1 MMTDVKLNGNF
12 AIIMPS
18 IKIGGGNRVLL
29 QFMKEAIKDKKNC
42 KLFFL
47 NRKGGAFNNPYSN
60 SVSQHILGDGVLSVI
75 FFSIIL
81 SFRVRFDRSID
92 IAMVSD
98 PILLIF
104 SFIYANKRRV
114 RLVQSN
120 DYLLFEGN
128 SKGGRLFNSIYQY
141 FFKISQKYQYH
152 SVLFNSKYSLNSYNG
167 TLASVQHYST
177 KYIINLAVFTLK
189 HKKNIGVYPKIG
201 SIRVC
206 IVTSAHP
213 RKGYQQFLEIAKHSK
228 LKGVSYVVISQD
240 DLDSK
245 LKNVIHVKPRSDNE
259 YVDALKQCHFVLST
273 STFEGFGLPL
283 IEAMAL
289 GIVPIAFYN
298 SGMDEYNN
306 EKNITIIENL
316 VDFDSKIMKITNN
329 RDKYIKISNSAI
341 KSASVFTTQNFYFS
355 IMDKIQ

>member
-1 MMTDVKLNGNF
+1 MPNSYAVV
-12 AIIMPS
+12 MPS
-18 IKIGGGNRVLL
+18 MKIGGGNRVLL
-29 QFMKEAIKDKKNC
+29 QFMDEAIKDKKNC

-47 NRKGGAFNNPYSN
+47 DRKGDVFDNLYSN
-60 SVSQHILGDGVLSVI
+60 SVPQRMLGDGVLSVVL
-75 FFSIIL
+75 FSIIL
-81 SFRVRFDRSID
+81 SFRIRFDETID
-92 IAMVSD
+92 IAIVSD
-98 PILLIF
+98 PILSIF

-114 RLVQSN
+114 RFVQSN
-120 DYLLFEGN
+120 DLLLFEGN

-167 TLASVQHYST
+167 TLTSAKRYST

-189 HKKNIGVYPKIG
+189 HEKNNRIYPEAE

-213 RKGYQQFLEIAKHSK
+213 RKGYQQFIEIAKHSK
-228 LKGVSYVVISQD
+228 LEGVSFIVISQD

-245 LKNVIHVKPRSDNE
+245 LKNVTHVKPKSDNE
-259 YVDALKQCHFVLST
+259 YVDILKQCHFILST

-289 GIVPIAFYN
+289 GIVPVAFYN
-298 SGMDEYNN
+298 PGMDEYNT
-306 EKNITIIENL
+306 EKNITIIESV
-316 VDFDSKIMKITNN
+316 VDFDNKTMRITSD
-329 RDKYIKISNSAI
+329 RGRYIKLSNSAI
-341 KSASVFTTQNFYFS
+341 KSASAFTTQNFYFS

>member
-1 MMTDVKLNGNF
+1 MPNSYAVV
-12 AIIMPS
+12 MPS
-18 IKIGGGNRVLL
+18 MKIGGGNRVLL
-29 QFMKEAIKDKKNC
+29 QFMDEAIKDKKNC

-47 NRKGGAFNNPYSN
+47 DRKGDVFDNLYSN
-60 SVSQHILGDGVLSVI
+60 SVPQRMLGDGVLSVVL
-75 FFSIIL
+75 FSIIL
-81 SFRVRFDRSID
+81 SFRIRFDEAID
-92 IAMVSD
+92 IAIVSD
-98 PILLIF
+98 PILSIF

-114 RLVQSN
+114 RFVQSN
-120 DYLLFEGN
+120 DFLLFEGN

-167 TLASVQHYST
+167 TLTSVQHYAT

-189 HKKNIGVYPKIG
+189 HEKNSRIYPKAG
-201 SIRVC
+201 LIRVC
-206 IVTSAHP
+206 IVTSTHP

-228 LKGVSYVVISQD
+228 LKGVSYMVISQD

-245 LKNVIHVKPRSDNE
+245 LKNVTHVKPKSDYE

-289 GIVPIAFYN
+289 GIVPVAFYN
-298 SGMDEYNN
+298 PGMDEYNN
-306 EKNITIIENL
+306 EKNITIIDNM
-316 VDFDSKIMKITNN
+316 VDFDKKITKIVY
-329 RDKYIKISNSAI
+329 DKDRYIKLSNSAI
-341 KSASVFTTQNFYFS
+341 KSASVFTAQNFYFS